1 MNEIVLSEHEINVL
15 INKGRVKVIL
25 NGEEVIVRQSYTKD
39 LRAETVNWDKQ
50 IVDVSQNIVRNK
62 HFDSLFQNN
71 FARKEVSKDGAF
83 R

>member
-50 IVDVSQNIVRNK
+50 IVDVNQNIVRNK

-71 FARKEVSKDGAF
+71 FR
-83 R
+83 

>member
-25 NGEEVIVRQSYTKD
+25 NGEEVVVRQSYTKD
-39 LRAETVNWDKQ
+39 LMAETVNWDKQ

-62 HFDSLFQNN
+62 HFDALLQNT
-71 FARKEVSKDGAF
+71 F

>member
-39 LRAETVNWDKQ
+39 LMAETVNWDKQ

-62 HFDSLFQNN
+62 HFDSLFQNT
-71 FARKEVSKDGAF
+71 F